1 MKQGEWAA
9 ECAAVN
15 DLAEFCGA
23 RDVPELTPEALEA
36 RYGFRRADAMALFG
50 GSILAGVD
58 VLAAAMRAGVAKR
71 YGIVGGEGHTTQAL
85 RDRVHGLYPDLDVR
99 GMPEA
104 RLFAEVLKRRHGL
117 EPDFLE
123 EKSTNC
129 GNNIT
134 YLLEVLREG
143 GAPCRSIVLAQDAT
157 MQRRMAAGLALHAP
171 EVVPVSFATYR
182 VRAVPRGGAMG
193 FEPEPEGM
201 WDAARYVSLLM
212 GEIPRLRDDA
222 DGYGPRGKGF
232 IAHVDVPEAALAA
245 YEWLKARHP
254 GATRTADARYAT
266 RDAARQPGE

>member
-1 MKQGEWAA
+1 MAS
-9 ECAAVN
+9 
-15 DLAEFCGA
+15 GA
-23 RDVPELTPEALEA
+23 RTRWRCSAA
-36 RYGFRRADAMALFG
+36 AFWRAWT
-50 GSILAGVD
+50 

-104 RLFAEVLKRRHGL
+104 RLFAEVLRRRHGL

-134 YLLEVLREG
+134 YLLEVLRKG

-171 EVVPVSFATYR
+171 EVAAISFATYR
-182 VRAVPRGGAMG
+182 VRAVPRGDAMG

-201 WDAARYVSLLM
+201 WDAARYISLLM
-212 GEIPRLRDDA
+212 GEI
-222 DGYGPRGKGF
+222 
-232 IAHVDVPEAALAA
+232 LAC
-245 YEWLKARHP
+245 
-254 GATRTADARYAT
+254 ATMRTATAHAEGVSSPTWMCPKRCS
-266 RDAARQPGE
+266 RRMNG